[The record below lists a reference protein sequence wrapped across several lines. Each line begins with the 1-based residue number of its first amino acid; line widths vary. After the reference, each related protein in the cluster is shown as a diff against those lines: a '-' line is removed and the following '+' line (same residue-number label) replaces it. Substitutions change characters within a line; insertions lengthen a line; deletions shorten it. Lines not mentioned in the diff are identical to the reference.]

1 MLIVSLRSLRAYRV
15 LAINFV
21 LAWQS
26 QGPNELRAK
35 QEALLLVAALIWLA
49 NGLHSRPDDGSAARN
64 LMTAVL
70 PHVEREDADP
80 NTLAFYART
89 DYEGN
94 EDVGDTLP
102 YIPYGLVFFANLKI
116 EGVPVP
122 RFRVN
127 RGSPKLAD
135 FAFKFYFG
143 KDYETVVST
152 IFPVGIERLTRA
164 TVPVNRVSN
173 RALMTSAPLQPED
186 EPQQPIFELVAH
198 GYRLPPRAID
208 NGSDMDLD
216 SGEED
221 RLADESID
229 EVLTKIWKCFLC
241 DLLKKSPNQKSARLA
256 SYCRLTKV
264 ARNQVQ
270 VSLVI
275 LFINLSQKL
284 L

>member
-143 KDYETVVST
+143 NGNLHTLFVMEDGRPAKFFLHSSINNKVQQDVRAD
-152 IFPVGIERLTRA
+152 IEVRA
-164 TVPVNRVSN
+164 
-173 RALMTSAPLQPED
+173 
-186 EPQQPIFELVAH
+186 
-198 GYRLPPRAID
+198 
-208 NGSDMDLD
+208 GS
-216 SGEED
+216 
-221 RLADESID
+221 
-229 EVLTKIWKCFLC
+229 
-241 DLLKKSPNQKSARLA
+241 
-256 SYCRLTKV
+256 
-264 ARNQVQ
+264 
-270 VSLVI
+270 
-275 LFINLSQKL
+275 
-284 L
+284 